1 MSKQGE
7 IDYRALVLEVSD
19 GIYICDLNG
28 TFIFANLALAGML
41 GFESPANIIGRNFVE
56 FLPIDRGKV
65 IFKRFLESI
74 KQAND
79 LELFTT
85 EVIRQ
90 DGTTGFIEIKPMAYI
105 KEGELAG
112 SQGIVHDIT
121 ALKQAE
127 DKKDYQSTHDPVTGL
142 YNRPFFEAEL
152 TRLERGRQ
160 FPISI
165 VVVNVDLFRKDGI
178 GEDSKSVDSQIK
190 KLAHTLYSSFRGDD
204 IVARIGEYEFAI
216 LLPSVDE
223 IIVEKIITR
232 VRENILE
239 KTNYEVEKTF
249 EFYIRASTG
258 KKKGALN
265 SVLQHAKDI
274 IHLEKKKNTD
284 L

>member
-1 MSKQGE
+1 MTKLGE

-28 TFIFANLALAGML
+28 TFIFANLALADML

-56 FLPIDRGKV
+56 LLPIDRGKV

-74 KQAND
+74 KQANNS
-79 LELFTT
+79 ELFTT
-85 EVIRQ
+85 EIVRQ
-90 DGTTGFIEIKPMAYI
+90 DGTAGFIEIKPMAYI

-121 ALKQAE
+121 ALKQAD
-127 DKKDYQSTHDPVTGL
+127 DKKDYQSTHDSATGL
-142 YNRPFFEAEL
+142 YNRTFFEAEL

-165 VVVNVDLFRKDGI
+165 VVVDVDISKKETN
-178 GEDSKSVDSQIK
+178 GEEYKPVENQIK
-190 KLAHTLYSSFRGDD
+190 RIAHALYSSFRGDD
-204 IVARIGEYEFAI
+204 IVARIGEFEFAI
-216 LLPSVDE
+216 LLPNVDE
-223 IIVEKIITR
+223 TIVEKIITR

-239 KTNYEVEKTF
+239 KTNYQVDKTF

-274 IHLEKKKNTD
+274 IHLEKKKKSD
-284 L
+284 S